1 MHDIVTKSLTT
12 TSNLHPSS
20 DESTPTLT
28 KQRKNTDPRWS
39 QPQELP
45 NINTEVLE
53 NWQMRLPNDHTPI
66 QSSAPRRPTPAGGLQ
81 KRSYPTRPDSE
92 ASIQMDKSAP
102 ASNNRWLSNG
112 NGQFVDSDATNW
124 DLSDSLVKLNI
135 GDVSGADDHV
145 HGQMSTPPKSTI
157 GSSAV
162 VPLSETSPLETSS
175 NPSIDS
181 SPHPSDHQISISHS
195 RGSSTDSTVSSSHES
210 TMSGVGNTLLAPA
223 HVSAKSGA
231 DTKERP
237 HSFSGGLSAADLRRL
252 QQAGEV
258 DDHFSQQQ
266 QWPGAAYRDSGAV
279 NDRQYEQLPYP
290 TLVHPSAI
298 NRPQPLQPP
307 FDYQL
312 AQSQDNFASVH
323 NRDDLQID
331 YALQQRNYNP
341 IQPSVLGGHAAAYA
355 PPRPAN
361 LQSLPYRQ
369 THRGFN
375 QPGLMPS
382 PSFPTHTTHLSLGNT
397 QQLYDMMIPPH
408 DPAVARVQQQHN
420 VFRATHHH
428 SASDPSAIRDAAVLA
443 ALGGNMQGFPFP
455 AGMAPPATMGMY
467 PNQYYGAQDA
477 YQRNDLATAQALV
490 AARLQSQYT
499 GPYSVLPPAV
509 EPALSSP
516 ASPSNASGGPSANNR
531 KLGLYKTELCR
542 SWEEKGSCRY
552 GTKCQFAH
560 GEDEIR
566 LVSRHPKYK
575 TEICRTF
582 WVSGSC
588 PYGKRCCFIHT
599 EVPNNQTGAAGGTP
613 TADSGQQPSRPD
625 GRERSA
631 STNSDPNDGSVSLLA
646 RLTAKRSQENN
657 NPSTP
662 VEMNPPSNLQYSR
675 PPTGSLR
682 VDTTQLD
689 GPSLSKQNKSAY
701 PTFTSN
707 GILMPAGDHSG
718 NKSPAPVTAGPDL
731 GRHNLASRLEI
742 VGYPHQ
748 LRGGIKAVSNSSSVR
763 RSLGGSDVDGSFSPS
778 PPISGGQ
785 SSFGLASAVEPST
798 GSSHPSRI
806 GGHVRAGSAGNWGVW
821 SSSDLAVG
829 SSRLNEKAWA

>member
-1 MHDIVTKSLTT
+1 
-12 TSNLHPSS
+12 
-20 DESTPTLT
+20 
-28 KQRKNTDPRWS
+28 
-39 QPQELP
+39 
-45 NINTEVLE
+45 
-53 NWQMRLPNDHTPI
+53 
-66 QSSAPRRPTPAGGLQ
+66 
-81 KRSYPTRPDSE
+81 
-92 ASIQMDKSAP
+92 MDKSAP
-102 ASNNRWLSNG
+102 PSKNRWLSNG

-181 SPHPSDHQISISHS
+181 SPRPSDHQISISHS

-237 HSFSGGLSAADLRRL
+237 HSFSGGLSTADLRRL

-266 QWPGAAYRDSGAV
+266 QWPGAAYRDGGVV

-290 TLVHPSAI
+290 TLVHPS
-298 NRPQPLQPP
+298 RPQPLQPP

-312 AQSQDNFASVH
+312 AQSQDNFVSAH

-341 IQPSVLGGHAAAYA
+341 IQPSVLGGPATAYA

-397 QQLYDMMIPPH
+397 QQLYDMMVPPH

-428 SASDPSAIRDAAVLA
+428 SASDPSAIRDAAALA

-467 PNQYYGAQDA
+467 PNHYYGAQDA
-477 YQRNDLATAQALV
+477 YQRTDLAAAQALV

-499 GPYSVLPPAV
+499 GPYSVLPPTV

-613 TADSGQQPSRPD
+613 TTDSGQQPPRPD

-662 VEMNPPSNLQYSR
+662 VELNPPSNLQYSR

-707 GILMPAGDHSG
+707 GILMPVGDHSG

-742 VGYPHQ
+742 VGYPHVS
-748 LRGGIKAVSNSSSVR
+748 IKAVSNSSSVR
-763 RSLGGSDVDGSFSPS
+763 RSLGGSDVDGCFSPS
-778 PPISGGQ
+778 PPVSGGQ
-785 SSFGLASAVEPST
+785 SSSFGLASAVEPSS
-798 GSSHPSRI
+798 GSSHSSRI

-821 SSSDLAVG
+821 TSSDLAVG